1 MTHDETLADI
11 EAELRDLSRSEK
23 LYVGAKYSEP
33 QPTVNGKPIGI
44 YFADLADRIKAAAKC
59 ELEEREHVAE
69 EHATEHAEAVA
80 RDNCRDCLGRDALVM
95 IKQMGIELRN
105 EIPHLDKKWEACLKM
120 AIRIYQTAED
130 AYLKAGGVG
139 VALDFGR
146 AGVATVHHYEVRETV
161 AGRCNLVATFTDPHR
176 AAEYAERIAREGCA
190 A

>member
-1 MTHDETLADI
+1 MTLQQAIADMRNNIAILRMVRPPALAT
-11 EAELRDLSRSEK
+11 ENVLAQLVKFVNNVEQAYEELSAAHRRE
-23 LYVGAKYSEP
+23 
-33 QPTVNGKPIGI
+33 
-44 YFADLADRIKAAAKC
+44 LA
-59 ELEEREHVAE
+59 EREHVAE

-161 AGRCNLVATFTDPHR
+161 AGRCNLVAVFTDPHR
-176 AAEYAERIAREGCA
+176 AAEYAERIAREGGA